1 MLRARRPGSPRG
13 AAGHGDRVACP
24 RGGAS
29 HRTTRPPQSAW
40 RGMPVCSPCVL
51 ALNRVP
57 LVPVL
62 WNPRAFVS
70 RYPVAGIN
78 AQRYPNPLRQSL
90 RRRGSPTRFVR
101 GERHDLSPA
110 HTVSVVGPTAL
121 CVGGDLCRCRPS
133 RAGRLHRRLSR
144 KGLFADSGRARAQAA
159 SSSPAHVNMRACCA
173 ELSLFFF
180 SRLDLHGRAA
190 GRRRRHGVDNRYRQG
205 APAVG
210 GRTMRYATPAV
221 PSRGRLV
228 RWSRIAALR
237 TQASAAHKQAGQTQ
251 EGAMKANGH
260 TT

>member
-1 MLRARRPGSPRG
+1 MVRARRPGSPRG

-29 HRTTRPPQSAW
+29 HRTRPPQSAW
-40 RGMPVCSPCVL
+40 RGMPVRSPCVL
-51 ALNRVP
+51 ALNHVP

-70 RYPVAGIN
+70 RHPVAGIN

-101 GERHDLSPA
+101 GERQDLSPA

-144 KGLFADSGRARAQAA
+144 KGLFADSGRARAQA
-159 SSSPAHVNMRACCA
+159 
-173 ELSLFFF
+173 ELTQLSLAFFF
-180 SRLDLHGRAA
+180 LDWTCTARPQAVAA
-190 GRRRRHGVDNRYRQG
+190 GMASTTGTARARLLWVAGRCAVLLLPCP
-205 APAVG
+205 PAAGWCVG
-210 GRTMRYATPAV
+210 RKLLP
-221 PSRGRLV
+221 
-228 RWSRIAALR
+228 
-237 TQASAAHKQAGQTQ
+237 
-251 EGAMKANGH
+251 
-260 TT
+260 

>member
-1 MLRARRPGSPRG
+1 MVRARRPGSPRG

-29 HRTTRPPQSAW
+29 HRTRPPQSAW
-40 RGMPVCSPCVL
+40 RGMPVRSPCVL
-51 ALNRVP
+51 ALNHVP

-159 SSSPAHVNMRACCA
+159 LAERVFFFSIGLGRQGRRPSPPAWRRQQVPPGRACCGWQDDA
-173 ELSLFFF
+173 LYYSC
-180 SRLDLHGRAA
+180 RALPRQA
-190 GRRRRHGVDNRYRQG
+190 G
-205 APAVG
+205 A
-210 GRTMRYATPAV
+210 
-221 PSRGRLV
+221 LV
-228 RWSRIAALR
+228 ENCCPEGP
-237 TQASAAHKQAGQTQ
+237 SAAHKQAGQTQ